1 MPRTEGHS
9 VLQCT
14 SVPVYQC
21 TKLPGQVVT
30 YRHRAST
37 LDPALASLQ
46 SVVEEELSEIVIVFK
61 WFSFSLQNPLHKRD
75 ENPPEF
81 KRRVCPFGLYS
92 ARSIYKTKHN
102 AMWVKYHRYM
112 MTNKYFFLQ
121 SKSSHTSDLHIY
133 PPLLTPARQKPAFQ
147 EVSPTSFRLTNN
159 FWPNMKWFKE
169 FINLNQTVQRP

>member
-14 SVPVYQC
+14 SVPNYLV
-21 TKLPGQVVT
+21 KLSLTDTGLQPLTLLLQVFNLSWK
-30 YRHRAST
+30 RNCPWLWLCSNGFLSASRIRCIKGMKILLNLKEGYVHLVFILLGVFTRQNTT
-37 LDPALASLQ
+37 LCGWNTIDIWWQA
-46 SVVEEELSEIVIVFK
+46 
-61 WFSFSLQNPLHKRD
+61 N
-75 ENPPEF
+75 N
-81 KRRVCPFGLYS
+81 
-92 ARSIYKTKHN
+92 
-102 AMWVKYHRYM
+102 
-112 MTNKYFFLQ
+112 FFLQ
-121 SKSSHTSDLHIY
+121 SKSSHTSVLHIY